1 MNKHEIPD
9 DMKDLVL
16 TENEAA
22 ALMKAANEGTPTPK
36 KPRTRSKFQFTMFP
50 EEWKNQLAKVQA
62 EGGVY
67 RVALYLLRESWRA
80 QSNRVKAANKALEAQ
95 GVSRWQKYHALE
107 QLGKLGLI
115 SIERSSRK
123 SPVVTVKFTRLA

>member
-36 KPRTRSKFQFTMFP
+36 KPRTRSIKFTMFP
-50 EEWKNQLAKVQA
+50 EEWKYQLAKVQA

-67 RVALYLLRESWRA
+67 RVALYLLGESWRA

-115 SIERSSRK
+115 STERSSRK
-123 SPVVTVKFTRLA
+123 SPVVTVKFTGLA